1 MTPDKVNIAINGK
14 KVRARKGDTVLE
26 AARDAGIDIPT
37 LCYHE
42 ALLPTGSCRLCVV
55 EIGKSPKPFASC
67 VTPVSNGM
75 EVTTDSP
82 RLKEYRRMA
91 IQNLLSER
99 THICSVCVA
108 NGSCELQKLADEL
121 GVDHVVFEREW
132 PRMKVDSTHSF
143 LVIDRNRCV
152 LCTRCI
158 RVCDEIEGVHTLDL
172 MERGKESQVI
182 IDLNLEWKDS
192 TSCTSCRK
200 CAKVCPVG
208 AIYVEG
214 EALSFTKDDQVAR
227 FIMERREAAREE

>member
-1 MTPDKVNIAINGK
+1 MILD
-14 KVRARKGDTVLE
+14 
-26 AARDAGIDIPT
+26 AARENGIRIPT
-37 LCYHE
+37 LCSLEGLTPY
-42 ALLPTGSCRLCVV
+42 GGCRVCLVQ
-55 EIGKSPKPFASC
+55 IGKSPKPFPSC
-67 VTPVSNGM
+67 VTPVGNGM
-75 EVTTDSP
+75 EVITDSP
-82 RLKEYRRMA
+82 KLREYRKMA
-91 IQNLLSER
+91 VQILLSER

-132 PRMKVDSTHSF
+132 PRLEVDSTHPF

-172 MERGKESQVI
+172 MERGKNSQVI

-214 EALSFTKDDQVAR
+214 EALSLTKDDQIAL
-227 FIMERREAAREE
+227 FIRERREAAHEK